1 MIKFRLD
8 KILEEK
14 NMTISTLSKLTG
26 ISRPSLSAMSNNT
39 SRSVNLD
46 FLENIMST
54 LNIGLTDI
62 VYEEE
67 NKLTIRYNLKNK
79 KPWYVFSL
87 ISTNSKEEV
96 IFENEVGFITQTEY
110 NETTKEYYKILT
122 SLEKKEVP
130 WAQLQ
135 SYNFVVNPI
144 KYSTEE
150 SRSTTS
156 YKKEFME
163 LLDFINILGKE
174 NMYKLLTALIN
185 DSLVNEKL
193 NFEELLMIPTAFL
206 GMFYFTFDNN
216 KVVPVNNQNQ
226 NDKIYPKIEL
236 IKQ

>member
-8 KILEEK
+8 KILKEQ
-14 NMTISTLSKLTG
+14 NMSVSTLSKLTG

-54 LNIGLTDI
+54 LNVGLTDI
-62 VYEEE
+62 IYEEE
-67 NKLTIRYNLKNK
+67 NKITIKYNLKNK

-87 ISTNSKEEV
+87 IATNSKEEV
-96 IFENEVGFITQTEY
+96 IFENEVGFITQKEY
-110 NETTKEYYKILT
+110 NETTKEYYKSFT
-122 SLEKKEVP
+122 SLEKKVVP
-130 WAQLQ
+130 WGQLQ
-135 SYNFVVNPI
+135 SYNFVVNPV

-150 SRSTTS
+150 SLATTS

-163 LLDFINILGKE
+163 LLNFINILGKE

-185 DSLVNEKL
+185 DSLVNEEL
-193 NFEELLMIPTAFL
+193 DFEELLIIPTAFL

-226 NDKIYPKIEL
+226 NDKNYPKIEL

>member
-8 KILEEK
+8 KILKEQ
-14 NMTISTLSKLTG
+14 NMSISTLSKLTG

-54 LNIGLTDI
+54 LNVGLTDI
-62 VYEEE
+62 IYEEE
-67 NKLTIRYNLKNK
+67 NKITIRYNLKNK

-87 ISTNSKEEV
+87 IATNSKEEV
-96 IFENEVGFITQTEY
+96 IFENEVGFKTQKEY
-110 NETTKEYYKILT
+110 NETTKEYYKSFT

-130 WAQLQ
+130 WGQLQ
-135 SYNFVVNPI
+135 SYNFVVNPV

-150 SRSTTS
+150 ALSTTS
-156 YKKEFME
+156 YKNEFME
-163 LLDFINILGKE
+163 LLNFINILGKE

-185 DSLVNEKL
+185 DSLVNEEL
-193 NFEELLMIPTAFL
+193 DFEELLIIPTAFL

-226 NDKIYPKIEL
+226 NDKNYPKIEL

>member
-8 KILEEK
+8 KILKEQ
-14 NMTISTLSKLTG
+14 NMSISTLSKLTG

-54 LNIGLTDI
+54 LNVGLTDI
-62 VYEEE
+62 IYEEE
-67 NKLTIRYNLKNK
+67 NKITIRYNLKNK

-87 ISTNSKEEV
+87 IATNSKEEV
-96 IFENEVGFITQTEY
+96 IFENEVGFKTQKEY
-110 NETTKEYYKILT
+110 NETTNEYYKSFT

-130 WAQLQ
+130 WGQLQ
-135 SYNFVVNPI
+135 SYNFVVNPV

-150 SRSTTS
+150 ALSTTS
-156 YKKEFME
+156 YKNEFME
-163 LLDFINILGKE
+163 LLNFINILGKE

-185 DSLVNEKL
+185 DSLVNEEL
-193 NFEELLMIPTAFL
+193 DFEELLIIPTAFL

-226 NDKIYPKIEL
+226 NDKNYPKIEL

>member
-8 KILEEK
+8 KILKEQ
-14 NMTISTLSKLTG
+14 NMSVSTLSKLTG

-54 LNIGLTDI
+54 LNVGLTDI
-62 VYEEE
+62 IYEEE
-67 NKLTIRYNLKNK
+67 NKITIRYNLKNK

-87 ISTNSKEEV
+87 IATNSKEEV
-96 IFENEVGFITQTEY
+96 IFENEVGFITQKEY
-110 NETTKEYYKILT
+110 NETTKEYYKSFT

-130 WAQLQ
+130 WGQLQ
-135 SYNFVVNPI
+135 SYNFVVNPV

-150 SRSTTS
+150 ALSTTS
-156 YKKEFME
+156 YKNEFME
-163 LLDFINILGKE
+163 LLNFINILGKE

-185 DSLVNEKL
+185 DSLVNEEL
-193 NFEELLMIPTAFL
+193 DFEELLIIPTAFL

-226 NDKIYPKIEL
+226 NDKNYPKIEL